1 MNSFNGNI
9 SRIEVS
15 GNLTLT
21 QVEVTPELVL
31 KAIVI
36 DTPNTAEYLK
46 VGQRVALLFK
56 ETEVIISTD
65 SQINIS
71 LQNQIPASIIN
82 IESGQLLSKL
92 NLSTNAGKLNVII
105 STNAVKVLDL
115 KTGDSVVA
123 MVKLNEVMLQAL

>member
-15 GNLTLT
+15 GNLTLAH
-21 QVEVTPELVL
+21 VEVTPQLVL
-31 KAIVI
+31 KVIVI
-36 DTPNTAEYLK
+36 DTPETAKYLK

-71 LQNQIPASIIN
+71 LQNQIPASIN
-82 IESGQLLSKL
+82 EIECGQLLSKL

-105 STNAVKVLDL
+105 STKAVKVLDL
-115 KTGDSVVA
+115 KTDDSVVA